1 MLRQGDLIS
10 PSIPPRPRIFAGRST
25 ITVLLAAAL
34 AFLALSCDDE
44 KDPVTATPPVFSV
57 TPVDIAF
64 NPADSSFGDI
74 VFQAPV
80 LIPFGAPLLPDFNRF
95 SPSFEYFTVMNAP
108 IRAVAGGVV
117 SSITE
122 NPIEEGGYEIRITCL
137 PGSDYTV
144 IYDHIIDVAV
154 LEVSLVAPG
163 DTLGFAGNWNDFM
176 GHVELQVNTGDPGQ
190 ERALCPLN
198 FGDSAFKAQ
207 HGLLLDEYNRRDF
220 SPKYVTLCMRPFVQ
234 E

>member
-10 PSIPPRPRIFAGRST
+10 PPKLPPRLFAGRST
-25 ITVLLAAAL
+25 IIVLLAAAL
-34 AFLALSCDDE
+34 AFWFVSCDDE

-64 NPADSSFGDI
+64 NPADSSFGDV

-80 LIPFGAPLLPDFNRF
+80 LTPFGAPLPPDFNRF
-95 SPSFEYFTVMNAP
+95 SPAFEYFTVMNAP
-108 IRAVAGGVV
+108 IRAVTNGVV

-122 NPIEEGGYEIRITCL
+122 NPIEEGDYEIRVTCL

-144 IYDHIIDVAV
+144 IYDHILDVTV

-190 ERALCPLN
+190 ERAYCPLN

-207 HGLLLDEYNRRDF
+207 HNQLLHEYNRRGFKPSYD
-220 SPKYVTLCMRPFVQ
+220 TLCLRAFVQ